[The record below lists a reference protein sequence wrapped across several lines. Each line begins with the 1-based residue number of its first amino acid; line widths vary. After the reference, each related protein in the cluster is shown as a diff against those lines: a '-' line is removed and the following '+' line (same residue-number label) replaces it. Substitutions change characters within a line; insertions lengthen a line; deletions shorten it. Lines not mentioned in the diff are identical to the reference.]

1 MLRGEIV
8 LVPFGDVLWSID
20 NSTLPSLSCSSLL
33 LHGSVGAALVFDDL
47 SLVIW
52 IFFSC
57 DLLSSL
63 GSSDTVSFLALF

>member
-20 NSTLPSLSCSSLL
+20 NSTLTSLSCSSLL
-33 LHGSVGAALVFDDL
+33 LLGSVRAALVIDDP

-52 IFFSC
+52 IFLSC
-57 DLLSSL
+57 DLFSSL
-63 GSSDTVSFLALF
+63 ESSVTISFLALF

>member
-20 NSTLPSLSCSSLL
+20 NSTLTSLSCSSLL
-33 LHGSVGAALVFDDL
+33 LLGSVRAALVIDDP

-52 IFFSC
+52 IFLSC
-57 DLLSSL
+57 DLFSS
-63 GSSDTVSFLALF
+63 

>member
-33 LHGSVGAALVFDDL
+33 LLGSVRAALVIDDP

-52 IFFSC
+52 IFLSC
-57 DLLSSL
+57 DLFSSL